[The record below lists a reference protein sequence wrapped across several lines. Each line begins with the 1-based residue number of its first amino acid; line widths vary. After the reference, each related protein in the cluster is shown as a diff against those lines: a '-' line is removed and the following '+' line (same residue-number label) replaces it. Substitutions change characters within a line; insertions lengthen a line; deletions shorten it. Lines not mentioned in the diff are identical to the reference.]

1 MRQRLV
7 HGGQARSS
15 MQALELEERLLP
27 LEEQRLRL
35 VRLTQDGPLKSFD
48 ALLQPGFYGGVLLC
62 REETLHGTRA

>member
-1 MRQRLV
+1 
-7 HGGQARSS
+7 